1 MKNIIRQKKIKKLE
15 WLILFNLLLILN
27 CGQINLLAYEKN
39 FRKIEIT
46 NSVDSATVIMFIQ
59 LSNQNAFDIRTSAI
73 VYDLF
78 IDEMPCGHGT
88 LNKTITIE
96 AGQIKRISLPLW
108 IPYSQLDKVSK
119 SVLQNKLT
127 SPKYEL
133 KGEIIITENDK
144 EKKQKFVIRNY

>member
-1 MKNIIRQKKIKKLE
+1 
-15 WLILFNLLLILN
+15 
-27 CGQINLLAYEKN
+27 
-39 FRKIEIT
+39 
-46 NSVDSATVIMFIQ
+46 MFIQ

-144 EKKQKFVIRNY
+144 EKKQKFVIRNYWFNFLPQSHKDAKFLATNNFFVCFAGKKYSWLSTRLVAK